1 MPRPPEQS
9 RPVENLVPPF
19 LLSSRFES
27 REASQAPYDAI
38 QAIVRNDI
46 ADFSVYR
53 LLQNWPESM
62 SKAPA
67 SNKRWYVVAVG
78 NPPPEPLFTQ
88 VTEAITMGEPVPI
101 PDEVTTMLIEKRMK
115 EIAARP
121 YTEIHRTFTV
131 PRREALRKEK
141 LKRKMQKHS
150 RRHNRGT

>member
-1 MPRPPEQS
+1 
-9 RPVENLVPPF
+9 
-19 LLSSRFES
+19 
-27 REASQAPYDAI
+27 
-38 QAIVRNDI
+38 
-46 ADFSVYR
+46 
-53 LLQNWPESM
+53 M